1 MARQNGIVYQ
11 GFKSMDSA
19 EAATL
24 NDFRCAREAEYRHGN
39 RNRCLKGTRGTVL
52 DEIELWACDFYK
64 APVYWLN
71 GLAGTGKSTIAQTI
85 AERSFAEGRLGA
97 SFFCSRDFEDRSDL
111 RFIFPTLAVQL
122 ARTYTK
128 FRSIFVTLVRSDPE
142 VAHESLYGQMDK
154 LIVQPLVESA
164 ISTVIVIDALDE
176 CKDDEPASAILS
188 VLGQFVDQIPRV
200 TDVFVLHDVKP
211 DRVNNDIRLF
221 YKHKCAEIKS
231 HRYGLDNWPTEEQL
245 DLLCTRAAGLFIYAM
260 ATVRFIG
267 LKNMSPREQVDRL
280 IRSQESRSEGK
291 TKLGAG
297 ATLDSLYTTILRE
310 AFGDDDPEN
319 DPKVRLV
326 LGAVILVANPLS
338 PSTIAAILGFDITYI
353 STLLSSMHSL
363 LILQENVDHPVQP
376 FHKSFPDYII
386 DPTRCADLRFCLQP
400 PDDQHTALLI
410 SCLELMNK
418 KLEQNL
424 CKLPD
429 GVINTE
435 VKDLKQTAEK
445 HIDKALEYACRSWH
459 KHLKDM
465 RLAQKLKITPVLT
478 KFLEEKFLCWLE
490 VLSVLGATSEAVDAM
505 KRTEKWSD
513 HISTTHLYLST
524 PPIPPN
530 INCTFITVAKNCAI
544 EILDAAT
551 LERRN
556 TFGFP
561 HGCGLS
567 KLSFSPD
574 GHTLTQC
581 SYNGLIS
588 WDIQTGG
595 PVGTVSSSDV
605 NFGYFF
611 SSACSVDGKILAVS
625 GSSQLNP
632 SLISIATYNLVSQ
645 THTCPYY
652 APEGHII
659 PPIWTHGEH
668 LRFATVKPGS
678 IDIWEA
684 EFTSV
689 HTPAITES
697 FALPDKIPVT
707 EQNQYLTLPT
717 VPVNEHDHDF
727 ILAFSPNNVLLASA
741 QESGTMVTIRDL
753 QSGDLCL
760 TIDTSVKIQQLR
772 VTSSAVA
779 VADEGRVIIWNLP
792 AGNCIGARASI
803 NDSTHTTTLDLPD
816 PRPPLYELV
825 TSISPDL
832 SRIAVV
838 IDLDSVDICYLQ
850 INDILTGRRVA
861 DVKIGFDLRQPCV
874 NLGENEVWCW
884 KKYDEYPVM
893 GWGVIE
899 DHESGTTKLK
909 PLSEDMGIQQP
920 RPWNSQCGYE
930 VTQDGWVLSPTKK
943 RLVWLPH
950 CWRASHSDRVW
961 SGQFLGLTQ
970 RELSEAVIL
979 QFLK

>member
-1 MARQNGIVYQ
+1 MK
-11 GFKSMDSA
+11 FSA
-19 EAATL
+19 LT
-24 NDFRCAREAEYRHGN
+24 
-39 RNRCLKGTRGTVL
+39 
-52 DEIELWACDFYK
+52 
-64 APVYWLN
+64 
-71 GLAGTGKSTIAQTI
+71 
-85 AERSFAEGRLGA
+85 
-97 SFFCSRDFEDRSDL
+97 
-111 RFIFPTLAVQL
+111 
-122 ARTYTK
+122 
-128 FRSIFVTLVRSDPE
+128 
-142 VAHESLYGQMDK
+142 
-154 LIVQPLVESA
+154 
-164 ISTVIVIDALDE
+164 
-176 CKDDEPASAILS
+176 
-188 VLGQFVDQIPRV
+188 LGQFVDQIPRVKFFVTGRPEPRIRNGFRLPLLAKV

-211 DRVNNDIRLF
+211 DRVNNDIWLF

-231 HRYGLDNWPTEEQL
+231 HQYGLDDWPTEEQL
-245 DLLCTRAAGLFIYAM
+245 DLLCTRTAGLFIYAM

-326 LGAVILVANPLS
+326 LGAVILVTNPLS

-410 SCLELMNK
+410 GCLELMNK
-418 KLEQNL
+418 KLERNL

-505 KRTEKWSD
+505 ERTEKWSD
-513 HISTTHLYLST
+513 VPQTVNLARDYLHFILMFFGVISTSAPHIYISALPLSPQT
-524 PPIPPN
+524 SIGLPNSWDPIPATMHIDEFYESVVWSPCN
-530 INCTFITVAKNCAI
+530 RFITVARNWAI

-561 HGCGLS
+561 HGCGSS

-581 SYNGLIS
+581 SGEGLIS

-605 NFGYFF
+605 NFECFF

-625 GSSQLNP
+625 GSSRLNP
-632 SLISIATYNLVSQ
+632 SLISIATYNLLSL
-645 THTCPYY
+645 THTSPYCP
-652 APEGHII
+652 PETRII

-668 LRFATVKPGS
+668 LCFATVKPGS

-684 EFTSV
+684 EFTLV

-697 FALPDKIPVT
+697 FALPDKTAYTEWSRFHFLPAHSKLGIAVEDTLSVWDVLDSRFLLEHSLIPT
-707 EQNQYLTLPT
+707 H
-717 VPVNEHDHDF
+717 PVF
-727 ILAFSPNNVLLASA
+727 MMSFSSDGRFFSSISDLETPPLHASA
-741 QESGTMVTIRDL
+741 
-753 QSGDLCL
+753 
-760 TIDTSVKIQQLR
+760 
-772 VTSSAVA
+772 
-779 VADEGRVIIWNLP
+779 
-792 AGNCIGARASI
+792 
-803 NDSTHTTTLDLPD
+803 
-816 PRPPLYELV
+816 
-825 TSISPDL
+825 SISP
-832 SRIAVV
+832 
-838 IDLDSVDICYLQ
+838 
-850 INDILTGRRVA
+850 
-861 DVKIGFDLRQPCV
+861 
-874 NLGENEVWCW
+874 
-884 KKYDEYPVM
+884 
-893 GWGVIE
+893 
-899 DHESGTTKLK
+899 
-909 PLSEDMGIQQP
+909 
-920 RPWNSQCGYE
+920 
-930 VTQDGWVLSPTKK
+930 
-943 RLVWLPH
+943 
-950 CWRASHSDRVW
+950 
-961 SGQFLGLTQ
+961 
-970 RELSEAVIL
+970 
-979 QFLK
+979 